1 MTNTTPLSL
10 SFSDIRAAD
19 LPLVGGKGANLGE
32 LSHAGFP
39 VPSGFCLTTVAFQKF
54 IAACPDS
61 DGLYALLDTVTTD
74 NVETVRSVGHHVC
87 EMLLDVPMPGIVAD
101 TVGSRE
107 EIYDDA
113 LGSSRRLKPK
123 AELMRVIIFSAGLD
137 EKCRCWTKN
146 LLSSARKCC
155 DSGEASSCR

>member
-1 MTNTTPLSL
+1 MTNTTPLSP

-61 DGLYALLDTVTTD
+61 DGLYALLDTGTTD
-74 NVETVRSVGHHVC
+74 NVETGRSVGHLVRQ
-87 EMLLDVPMPGIVAD
+87 MLLEVPMPGNVAD
-101 TVGSRE
+101 AVRQSWGEIGTDHAYAVRSSATAEDLSDASFAFSRKP
-107 EIYDDA
+107 IST
-113 LGSSRRLKPK
+113 SSASP
-123 AELMRVIIFSAGLD
+123 
-137 EKCRCWTKN
+137 RCWTVR
-146 LLSSARKCC
+146 AC
-155 DSGEASSCR
+155 